1 MLELGRDS
9 SGRRMRKSITVRG
22 NKADARRKLRELLT
36 DLDKGTPIDTSKKTV
51 GEFLDQWLRDYAE
64 TNTSPRTVEGYKWNI
79 NRYLKP
85 KLGHIALAKLTP
97 YHVQGLYADMLG
109 KGLSARTVVHTHRV
123 LSEALA
129 HAVKWELLVR
139 NVCEAVD
146 PPRPRKKEML
156 ALDTGDVQKLLEATS
171 QSTYGSIFYLA
182 LYTGLRRGEIIGL
195 RWCDVDLH
203 RKSVSINQ
211 TVVRLKG
218 KGLVVG
224 QPKTGSSRR
233 SVSLSPNAA
242 ALLSGLKAKLK
253 EQLESVSVKL
263 DESGFVFSNSDGK
276 PVSPDT
282 VSHEFKK
289 IIRELGLPPVRFH
302 DLRHTHATLMLK
314 EGIHPKIVSERLGH
328 SSISITMDTYSH
340 VLPGMQEQ
348 AALVFE
354 KSLESTIPEA
364 GSAAL

>member
-9 SGRRMRKSITVRG
+9 SGKRMRKSITVKG
-22 NKADARRKLRELLT
+22 NKADAQRKLRELLT
-36 DLDKGTPIDTSKKTV
+36 DLDKGIPVDESKISV

-64 TNTSPRTVEGYKWNI
+64 TQTAQRTVEGYRGNI

-85 KLGHIALAKLTP
+85 KLGHIPLAKLTP
-97 YHVQGLYADMLG
+97 YHVQELYADMIR
-109 KGLSARTVVHTHRV
+109 KGLSARTVIHTHRV

-129 HAVKWELLVR
+129 YAIKWGLLVR

-146 PPRPRKKEML
+146 PPRPIKKEMI

-171 QSTYGSIFYLA
+171 QSSYGSIFYLA
-182 LYTGLRRGEIIGL
+182 IYTGLRRSEILGL
-195 RWCDVDLH
+195 RWCDLDLP
-203 RKSVSINQ
+203 RKSISVNQ
-211 TVVRLKG
+211 TVVRLIN

-242 ALLSGLKAKLK
+242 ALLSGLKAKRM
-253 EQLESVSVKL
+253 EQLESVGIKL
-263 DESGFVFSNSDGK
+263 DESGFVFSNSDGG

-282 VSHEFKK
+282 VSHEFKN
-289 IIRELGLPPVRFH
+289 IVRELGLPPVRFH

-328 SSISITMDTYSH
+328 SSIAITMDTYSH
-340 VLPGMQEQ
+340 VLPGMQEE
-348 AALVFE
+348 AAMVFE
-354 KSLESTIPEA
+354 QSLENNVPEA
-364 GSAAL
+364 ESAPL